1 MSDSFATFTPT
12 EAIDPKNPYKL
23 PDKVGSNWSLKG
35 WLFQLQE
42 AQKRLTDDIANLQN
56 AIGQIKDDQG
66 DVKEAMQKQITT
78 MQDTLNNIN
87 EQISHI
93 QQTMADNTAD
103 GDTSDIDPSTISSKF
118 GLPIE
123 RYKLDFS
130 DKGKTDRRG
139 FHFSPFLDNDNTV
152 TVIKLNEKYALYH
165 FDFNFMMNLSKVVDQ
180 PRTYCILACPFIS
193 YENLK
198 YETPERKDNSDA
210 MVQTPLC
217 GYVWNATPSI
227 APSVVGKPAIFTLIN
242 DTEGHFMVRLW
253 ALDYTALKNTT
264 DSLDIRLNQT
274 ILGVYNG

>member
-93 QQTMADNTAD
+93 QQTMADNTAN

-123 RYKLDFS
+123 RYKLDFGDTLNT
-130 DKGKTDRRG
+130 DKRG
-139 FHFSPFLDNDNTV
+139 FHFSPYLDNDNAV
-152 TVIKLNEKYALYH
+152 SVIKLNEKYALYH
-165 FDFNFMMNLSKVVDQ
+165 FDFNFMMNLSYVMDQ
-180 PRTYCILACPFIS
+180 PRTRAINVMPFVS

-198 YETPERKDNSDA
+198 YEAPEKQTNSEGY
-210 MVQTPLC
+210 VQKPLY
-217 GYVWNATPSI
+217 GYVWNADNAALS
-227 APSVVGKPAIFTLIN
+227 AVGKSAIFNISN
-242 DTEGHFMVRLW
+242 DIEGHFAIRLF
-253 ALDYTALKNTT
+253 ALDYTALKDTT
-264 DSLDIRLNQT
+264 TKLYIRLNQT

>member
-42 AQKRLTDDIANLQN
+42 AQKRLTNDITNLQN

-93 QQTMADNTAD
+93 QQTMADNTAN

-123 RYKLDFS
+123 RYKLDFNDT
-130 DKGKTDRRG
+130 DKYGL
-139 FHFSPFLDNDNTV
+139 HFSPYLDNDNTV

-165 FDFNFMMNLSKVVDQ
+165 FNFDFMMNLSKVLDQ
-180 PRTYCILACPFIS
+180 PRTYSILARPFIS

-198 YETPERKDNSDA
+198 YETPEKKDNSNA
-210 MVQTPLC
+210 LVQTPLC
-217 GYVWNATPSI
+217 GYVWNADVAARS
-227 APSVVGKPAIFTLIN
+227 AVGKPAIFQLLN
-242 DTEGHFMVRLW
+242 DAEGHFIVRLF
-253 ALDYTALKNTT
+253 ALDYTVLKDTT
-264 DSLDIRLNQT
+264 TKLYIRLNQT